1 MGQGAWQA
9 DEVRITVLG
18 CSGSVVGPDSPA
30 SGYLLTAPDT
40 EPLVIDFGGGVLGAL
55 QRHVDPGAV
64 NIFLSHLHAD
74 HCLDLPGL
82 FVWRRYHPNKPT
94 GKALMHGPPD
104 TWSRLAAASSPH
116 GDELDDFRDIFDLHS
131 FHDGQ
136 VFQYGALQVE
146 VRLMTHPAPSYG
158 MRFTDPSGA
167 VFVYSADTGIC
178 DAVYELARG
187 ADVFLCEASWTHS
200 PGNPPDLHLSGTEAG
215 RIARK
220 VGVRELLLT
229 HIPPWTSRDAVLA
242 EAEAEFDGAV
252 HAVVPDEAFDV
263 IAATTRAARGA
274 RL

>member
-1 MGQGAWQA
+1 
-9 DEVRITVLG
+9 
-18 CSGSVVGPDSPA
+18 
-30 SGYLLTAPDT
+30 
-40 EPLVIDFGGGVLGAL
+40 
-55 QRHVDPGAV
+55 
-64 NIFLSHLHAD
+64 
-74 HCLDLPGL
+74 
-82 FVWRRYHPNKPT
+82 
-94 GKALMHGPPD
+94 
-104 TWSRLAAASSPH
+104 
-116 GDELDDFRDIFDLHS
+116 
-131 FHDGQ
+131 
-136 VFQYGALQVE
+136 
-146 VRLMTHPAPSYG
+146 

-215 RIARK
+215 RIARE

-263 IAATTRAARGA
+263 IAAATRAARGA